1 MGPITSSETYVP
13 PPYQYRLC
21 MRNAYSVYGLYST
34 TNVAALRKISEIPR
48 VEGLGIFDTPCLLIF
63 SYLSLEESRFNM
75 P

>member
-13 PPYQYRLC
+13 PPYQCKLC
-21 MRNAYSVYGLYST
+21 MRNVYSVYGLYST
-34 TNVAALRKISEIPR
+34 TNVAALRKIGEIPR
-48 VEGLGIFDTPCLLIF
+48 VEDLDTSCLLIF